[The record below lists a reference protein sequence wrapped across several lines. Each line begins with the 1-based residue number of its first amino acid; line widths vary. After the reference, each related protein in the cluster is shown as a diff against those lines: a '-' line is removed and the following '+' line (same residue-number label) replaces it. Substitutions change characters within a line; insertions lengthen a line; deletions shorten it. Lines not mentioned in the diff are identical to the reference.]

1 MEDDLKNK
9 LYSKTTYFEGGSNM
23 SLIKKLVA
31 LATLSAMLGMSGH
44 PLEAVSYVTD
54 TGGYAYDESRAA
66 TNLAPAIALGTVAV
80 VGVIALAVQNS
91 HHHSSSS
98 SHYGYYSSTS
108 SNSSSSSY
116 SSSPYYYYY
125 YYASTSG
132 HF

>member
-1 MEDDLKNK
+1 
-9 LYSKTTYFEGGSNM
+9 M
-23 SLIKKLVA
+23 SFFKKFVA
-31 LATLSAMLGMSGH
+31 LATLSAILGMSGR

-98 SHYGYYSSTS
+98 HYGYY
-108 SNSSSSSY
+108 SSSSY
-116 SSSPYYYYY
+116 SSSSCSSNPYYYYY
-125 YYASTSG
+125 YYSSSSSS
-132 HF
+132 HQ